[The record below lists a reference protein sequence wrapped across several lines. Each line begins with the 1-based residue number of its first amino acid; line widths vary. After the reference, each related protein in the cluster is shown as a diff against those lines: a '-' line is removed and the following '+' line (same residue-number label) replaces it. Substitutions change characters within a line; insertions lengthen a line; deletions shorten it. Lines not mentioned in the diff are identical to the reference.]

1 MIFNK
6 IYIDDAERMIGDI
19 DFLYDRKDTCK
30 LKVVLKKNGYFTNKN
45 INFSPIHLDKKIK
58 ENRLFA
64 IEAHHSLLI
73 RDKTKL
79 PAGEFLKNV
88 LVLNKICVP
97 EINQMFLNNIYEN
110 QINDHG
116 YKKLNYIYRHLYD
129 SYLMLKSEKINNQF
143 NKDKYINNYM
153 NILNSLL
160 VSYPSNFKLRKSHFN
175 SFRIKMRK
183 RSKIFMFYER
193 EFIRIII
200 FAELLPL
207 KLYGFLTKRNYRKK
221 FIQKYLKINQ
231 NLL

>member
-1 MIFNK
+1 
-6 IYIDDAERMIGDI
+6 
-19 DFLYDRKDTCK
+19 
-30 LKVVLKKNGYFTNKN
+30 VLKKNGYFTNKN

-207 KLYGFLTKRNYRKK
+207 K
-221 FIQKYLKINQ
+221 
-231 NLL
+231 